1 MDRRRGPEIRLE
13 VLMTAQVYSD
23 APAAAPS
30 TQKLSLFA
38 LTMMVVGGM
47 VGAGIFSLPR
57 TFAGA
62 TGPIGAVIAWLIA
75 GTGMYMLAR
84 VFQSLAARKPDL
96 DAGVFAYAKAGF
108 GDYPGFLSAF
118 GYWIGSCI
126 GNVSYWVL
134 IKSTLGAFFPI
145 FGEGNTVVAIVVAS
159 IGIWLFHFM
168 ILRGTQQAAFIN
180 SIVTVAKIVP
190 ILVFILIL
198 FVAFRLDLFNFNL
211 YGGDLSGSVFE
222 QVRATMLVTVF
233 VFLGIEGA
241 SVYSRFARERADV
254 GRATIFGFIIV
265 TSLMVLVT
273 LLPYA
278 VLQRAEIAGMRQP
291 SMAQVLEAVVGQ
303 WGAVFVSLGLLV
315 SVLGAYLAWSLICA
329 EVLFVAAKT
338 RDMPL
343 LFARENANRV
353 PSAALWATN
362 IVVQVIVITTYWSR
376 DAFALMLNLTSAM
389 NLIPFLL
396 VAAYGLQLANRGET
410 YEARP
415 GERRRDLIIATLAT
429 IYTAFLLYAGGA
441 KFILL
446 AAVLYAPGTL
456 LYLWARREQGKPVFT
471 GVWDWLIFIVA
482 VIGAVVGLYA
492 LATGAITI

>member
-1 MDRRRGPEIRLE
+1 
-13 VLMTAQVYSD
+13 MTAQAYEGSAVAS
-23 APAAAPS
+23 PS

-84 VFQSLAARKPDL
+84 VFQALAERKPDL

-134 IKSTLGAFFPI
+134 IKSTLGAFSPI
-145 FGEGNTVVAIVVAS
+145 FGDGNTAVAIIVAS

-168 ILRGTQQAAFIN
+168 ILRGTQQAAVIN
-180 SIVTVAKIVP
+180 SVVTVAKVVP

-198 FVAFRLDLFNFNL
+198 FVAFKLDLFSANL
-211 YGGDLSGSVFE
+211 YGGDLTGSVFD

-241 SVYSRFARERADV
+241 SVYSRFARERTDV
-254 GRATIFGFIIV
+254 GRATILGFVVV

-278 VLQRAEIAGMRQP
+278 VLHRAEIAGMRQP
-291 SMAQVLEAVVGQ
+291 SMAQVLEAVVGH

-329 EVLFVAAKT
+329 EVLFAAAKT
-338 RDMPL
+338 KDMPAV
-343 LFARENANRV
+343 FARENANKV
-353 PSAALWATN
+353 PSTALWATN
-362 IVVQVIVITTYWSR
+362 IVIQAIVITTYWSR
-376 DAFALMLNLTSAM
+376 DAFSLMLNLTSAM
-389 NLIPFLL
+389 ALIPFLL
-396 VAAYGLQLANRGET
+396 VAGYGLLLTHRGET
-410 YEARP
+410 YDVRP
-415 GERRRDLIIATLAT
+415 GERRRDLIIAAIATLYT
-429 IYTAFLLYAGGA
+429 IFLLYAGGL

-446 AAVLYAPGTL
+446 SAVLYAPGTA
-456 LYLWARREQGKPVFT
+456 LYFWARREQGKPVFERT
-471 GVWDWLIFIVA
+471 SDWTVFGLA
-482 VIGAVVGLYA
+482 VIGAVIGIYW
-492 LATGAITI
+492 LATGYITI